1 MSEDKLDQRKKE
13 LDDIEK
19 RTQKERQKLLTM
31 IMEREEH
38 LEKRERD
45 IIDRERSLREREMK
59 LEESKMKLVT
69 LLKNAKKKKEL
80 KN

>member
-1 MSEDKLDQRKKE
+1 MDEKKLEQRKTE
-13 LDDIEK
+13 LEDIEK

-38 LEKRERD
+38 LEKRERG

-59 LEESKMKLVT
+59 LEKSKER
-69 LLKNAKKKKEL
+69 LLMMLKKAKKTG
-80 KN
+80 

>member
-1 MSEDKLDQRKKE
+1 MEEARLEKRKKE
-13 LDDIEK
+13 LEDIEK

-31 IMEREEH
+31 IMDREEH

-59 LEESKMKLVT
+59 LEESKKKL
-69 LLKNAKKKKEL
+69 LMMLKKAKRSKE
-80 KN
+80 

>member
-1 MSEDKLDQRKKE
+1 MGDARLERRKKE
-13 LDDIEK
+13 LEDIEK
-19 RTQKERQKLLTM
+19 RTQKERQKLLSM

-59 LEESKMKLVT
+59 LEESKRKL
-69 LLKNAKKKKEL
+69 LMMLKKAKKA